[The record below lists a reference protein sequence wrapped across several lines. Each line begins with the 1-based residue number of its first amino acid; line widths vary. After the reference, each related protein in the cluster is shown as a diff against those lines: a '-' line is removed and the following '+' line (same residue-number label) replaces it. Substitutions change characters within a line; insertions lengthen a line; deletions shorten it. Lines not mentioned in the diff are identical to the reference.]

1 VNVINKEV
9 LIEVSA
15 RHVHLTQEQV
25 EILFGK
31 GHKLTPK
38 KYLSQPG
45 HFLACERVNLIG
57 EKKTF
62 KDVAILGPV
71 RSEAQVELS
80 LSDCFSLGVNGELR
94 GSGDIGGTSGIRICT
109 DMAEIQLGEGVIVA
123 QRHIHM
129 TRDDAKN
136 IGVKDKELVMVKIET
151 GLGRDLVFADV
162 VIRIS
167 EESSLSMHIDTDEG
181 NAAMITGKVKG
192 RIIV

>member
-1 VNVINKEV
+1 VNIISKEV

-45 HFLACERVNLIG
+45 HFLAYERVNLIG
-57 EKKTF
+57 EKKVF

-71 RSEAQVELS
+71 RSKAQVELS
-80 LSDCFSLGVNGELR
+80 LSDCFSLGVKGKLR
-94 GSGDIGGTSGIRICT
+94 SSGDVKGTSGIKICT
-109 DMAEIQLGEGVIVA
+109 NEAEIQLGEGVIVA
-123 QRHIHM
+123 HRHIHM
-129 TRDDAKN
+129 TPNDAEE
-136 IGVKDKELVMVKIET
+136 IGVKDNESVSVKIET
-151 GLGRDLVFADV
+151 GLGRDLIFSDV
-162 VIRIS
+162 VVRVS

-192 RIIV
+192 RILV